1 MSKINLK
8 FNLDDDEQ
16 TRVEK
21 LNKLVQILESGQGYN
36 QTLKNVRIGDREFDL
51 VFKFGKLVNVS
62 NGRTIADVTTDS

>member
-62 NGRTIADVTTDS
+62 NERMIADVTTDS